1 MTDNKSHKILKLV
14 ISDNIFGGYEYL
26 YRINP
31 ATNLKELVDVIIFS
45 LKDTL
50 EKVKLYTSLDILY
63 KKNFHIHDLTIEEI
77 INNNNPNFIVYVCG
91 TC

>member
-1 MTDNKSHKILKLV
+1 MTDNKSNKILKLV

-31 ATNLKELVDVIIFS
+31 ETTLKELVDVIIFS

-50 EKVKLYTSLDILY
+50 EKVKLYTALDILY

-77 INNNNPNFIVYVCG
+77 INNNDPNFIVYVCG